1 MKILIVEDDS
11 KIYELVKEKFEQWSF
26 EVAGVEDFQKVM
38 EVFIVESP
46 ELVILDVNLP
56 VYDGFYW
63 CQQIR
68 TVSKTP
74 IVFLSSREHP
84 MDIVMAMNV
93 GADDYIQKPFN
104 LDVLIAKV
112 QALLR
117 RTYSYGDTISDVIEW
132 NGAVLDLKKGSLHY
146 NDREVHLTK
155 NEFFILR
162 LLLEERGKIVSREEL
177 MRRLWEDEK
186 FVSDNTLSVNITRI
200 RTKLEEIGLNDQIVT
215 KKGQGYLVN

>member
-1 MKILIVEDDS
+1 MKILIVEDDD

-38 EVFIVESP
+38 EVFIAESP

-104 LDVLIAKV
+104 LDVLVAKV

-117 RTYSYGDTISDVIEW
+117 RTYSYGDTISDVIDW

-146 NDREVHLTK
+146 NDQEMHLTK

-200 RTKLEEIGLNDQIVT
+200 RTKLEDIGLNDKIVT

>member
-1 MKILIVEDDS
+1 MKILIVEDDD

-38 EVFIVESP
+38 EVFIGESP

-104 LDVLIAKV
+104 LDVLVAKV

-117 RTYSYGDTISDVIEW
+117 RTYSYGDTVSDVIEW

-146 NDREVHLTK
+146 NDQEIHLTK

-200 RTKLEEIGLNDQIVT
+200 RTKLEEIGLNDKIVT

>member
-1 MKILIVEDDS
+1 MKILIVEDDD

-38 EVFIVESP
+38 EVFIAESP

-104 LDVLIAKV
+104 LDVLVAKV

-117 RTYSYGDTISDVIEW
+117 RTYSYGDTISDVIDW

-146 NDREVHLTK
+146 KDQEIHLTK

-200 RTKLEEIGLNDQIVT
+200 RTKLEDIGLNDKIVT

>member
-1 MKILIVEDDS
+1 MKILIVEDDD

-38 EVFIVESP
+38 EVFIAESP

-68 TVSKTP
+68 AVSKAP

-104 LDVLIAKV
+104 LDVLVAKV

-146 NDREVHLTK
+146 NDQEIHLTK

-200 RTKLEEIGLNDQIVT
+200 RTKLEEIGLNDKIVT

>member
-26 EVAGVEDFQKVM
+26 EVDGVEDFQKVM
-38 EVFIVESP
+38 EVFIAESP

>member
-1 MKILIVEDDS
+1 MKILIVEDDD

-38 EVFIVESP
+38 EVFIAESP

-84 MDIVMAMNV
+84 MDIIMAMNV

-104 LDVLIAKV
+104 LDVLVAKV

-146 NDREVHLTK
+146 NDQEIHLTK

-200 RTKLEEIGLNDQIVT
+200 RTKLEEIGLNDKIVT

>member
-1 MKILIVEDDS
+1 MKILIVEDDD

-26 EVAGVEDFQKVM
+26 EVAGIEDFQKVM
-38 EVFIVESP
+38 EVFIAESP

-104 LDVLIAKV
+104 LDVLVAKV

-146 NDREVHLTK
+146 NDQEIHLTK

-200 RTKLEEIGLNDQIVT
+200 RTKLEDIGLNDKIVT

>member
-1 MKILIVEDDS
+1 MKILIVEDDD

-38 EVFIVESP
+38 EVFIGESP

-68 TVSKTP
+68 TVSKAP
-74 IVFLSSREHP
+74 IIFLSSREHP

-104 LDVLIAKV
+104 LDVLVAKV

-132 NGAVLDLKKGSLHY
+132 NGAVLDLKK
-146 NDREVHLTK
+146 EVCITK
-155 NEFFILR
+155 IKKFI
-162 LLLEERGKIVSREEL
+162 
-177 MRRLWEDEK
+177 
-186 FVSDNTLSVNITRI
+186 
-200 RTKLEEIGLNDQIVT
+200 
-215 KKGQGYLVN
+215 

>member
-1 MKILIVEDDS
+1 MKILIVEDDD

-26 EVAGVEDFQKVM
+26 EVAGVEDFQKVR
-38 EVFIVESP
+38 EVFIAESP

-68 TVSKTP
+68 TVSKAP

-104 LDVLIAKV
+104 LDVLVAKV

-146 NDREVHLTK
+146 NDQEIHLTK

-200 RTKLEEIGLNDQIVT
+200 RTKLEEIGLNDKIVT

>member
-1 MKILIVEDDS
+1 MKILIVEDDD

-26 EVAGVEDFQKVM
+26 EVAGVEDFQKVR
-38 EVFIVESP
+38 EVFIAESP

-68 TVSKTP
+68 TVSKAP

-104 LDVLIAKV
+104 LDVLVAKV

-117 RTYSYGDTISDVIEW
+117 RTYSYGDTILDVIEW
-132 NGAVLDLKKGSLHY
+132 NGVVLDLKKGSLHY
-146 NDREVHLTK
+146 NDQEIHLTK

-200 RTKLEEIGLNDQIVT
+200 RTKLEEIGLNDKIVT

>member
-1 MKILIVEDDS
+1 MKILIVEDDD

-38 EVFIVESP
+38 EVFIAESP

-63 CQQIR
+63 CQKIR
-68 TVSKTP
+68 AVSKTP

-104 LDVLIAKV
+104 LDVLVAKV

-117 RTYSYGDTISDVIEW
+117 RTYSYGDTISDVIDW

-146 NDREVHLTK
+146 NDQEIHLTK

-200 RTKLEEIGLNDQIVT
+200 RTKLEEIGLNDKIVT

>member
-1 MKILIVEDDS
+1 MKILIVEDDD

-38 EVFIVESP
+38 EVFIAESP

-84 MDIVMAMNV
+84 MDIVMAMNI

-104 LDVLIAKV
+104 LDVLVAKV

-117 RTYSYGDTISDVIEW
+117 RTYSYGDTISDVIDW

-146 NDREVHLTK
+146 NDQEIHLTK

-200 RTKLEEIGLNDQIVT
+200 RTKLEDIGLNDKIVT

>member
-1 MKILIVEDDS
+1 MKILIVEDDD

-38 EVFIVESP
+38 EVFIAESP

-104 LDVLIAKV
+104 LDVLVAKV

-117 RTYSYGDTISDVIEW
+117 RTYSYGDTISDVIDW

-146 NDREVHLTK
+146 NDQEIHLTK

-200 RTKLEEIGLNDQIVT
+200 RTKLEDIGLNDKIVT

>member
-1 MKILIVEDDS
+1 MKILIVEDDD

-38 EVFIVESP
+38 EVFIAEKP

-104 LDVLIAKV
+104 LDVLVAKV

-146 NDREVHLTK
+146 NDREIHLTK

-200 RTKLEEIGLNDQIVT
+200 RTKLEEIGLNDKIVT

>member
-1 MKILIVEDDS
+1 MKILIVEDDD

-26 EVAGVEDFQKVM
+26 EVAGIEDFQKVM
-38 EVFIVESP
+38 EVFIAESP

-104 LDVLIAKV
+104 LDVLVAKV

-117 RTYSYGDTISDVIEW
+117 RTYSYGDTISDIIEW

-146 NDREVHLTK
+146 NDQEIHLTK

-200 RTKLEEIGLNDQIVT
+200 RTKLEDIGLNDKIVT

>member
-1 MKILIVEDDS
+1 MKILIVEDDD

-26 EVAGVEDFQKVM
+26 EVAGVEDFQKVR
-38 EVFIVESP
+38 EVFIAESP

-68 TVSKTP
+68 TVSKAP

-104 LDVLIAKV
+104 LDVLVAKV

-117 RTYSYGDTISDVIEW
+117 RTYSYGDTILDVIEW

-146 NDREVHLTK
+146 NDQEIHLTK

-200 RTKLEEIGLNDQIVT
+200 RTKLEEIGLNDKIVT

>member
-1 MKILIVEDDS
+1 MLIVEDDD

-38 EVFIVESP
+38 EVFIAESP

-104 LDVLIAKV
+104 LDVLVAKV

-117 RTYSYGDTISDVIEW
+117 RTYSYGDTISDVIDW

-146 NDREVHLTK
+146 NDQEIHLTK

-200 RTKLEEIGLNDQIVT
+200 RTKLEDIGLNDKIVT

>member
-1 MKILIVEDDS
+1 MKILIVEDDD

-26 EVAGVEDFQKVM
+26 EVAGVEDFQKVR
-38 EVFIVESP
+38 EVFIGESP

-68 TVSKTP
+68 TVSKAP

-104 LDVLIAKV
+104 LDVLVAKV

-146 NDREVHLTK
+146 KDQEIHLTK

-200 RTKLEEIGLNDQIVT
+200 RTKLEEIGLNDKIVT

>member
-1 MKILIVEDDS
+1 MKVLIVEDDS

-38 EVFIVESP
+38 EVFIGESP

>member
-1 MKILIVEDDS
+1 MKVLIVEDDS

-38 EVFIVESP
+38 EVFIAESP

>member
-1 MKILIVEDDS
+1 MKVLIVEDDS

-38 EVFIVESP
+38 EVFIAESP

-104 LDVLIAKV
+104 LDVLVAKV

>member
-1 MKILIVEDDS
+1 MKILIVEDDD

-38 EVFIVESP
+38 EVFIAESP

-104 LDVLIAKV
+104 LDVLVAKV

-117 RTYSYGDTISDVIEW
+117 RTYSYGDTISDIIEW

-146 NDREVHLTK
+146 NDQEIHLTK

-200 RTKLEEIGLNDQIVT
+200 RTKLEEIGLNDKIVT

>member
-38 EVFIVESP
+38 EVFIAESP

-146 NDREVHLTK
+146 NDQEVHLTK

>member
-11 KIYELVKEKFEQWSF
+11 KIYELVKGKFEQWSF

-38 EVFIVESP
+38 EVFIAESP

-132 NGAVLDLKKGSLHY
+132 NGAVLDLKK
-146 NDREVHLTK
+146 EVCIITIK
-155 NEFFILR
+155 KFI
-162 LLLEERGKIVSREEL
+162 
-177 MRRLWEDEK
+177 
-186 FVSDNTLSVNITRI
+186 
-200 RTKLEEIGLNDQIVT
+200 
-215 KKGQGYLVN
+215 

>member
-1 MKILIVEDDS
+1 MKILIVEDDD

-38 EVFIVESP
+38 EVFIAESP

-63 CQQIR
+63 CQKIR
-68 TVSKTP
+68 AVSKTP

-104 LDVLIAKV
+104 LDVLVAKV

-146 NDREVHLTK
+146 NDQEIHLTK

-200 RTKLEEIGLNDQIVT
+200 RTKLEEIGLNDKIVT

>member
-11 KIYELVKEKFEQWSF
+11 KIYELVKGKFEQWSF

-38 EVFIVESP
+38 EVFIAESP
-46 ELVILDVNLP
+46 ELVVLDVNLP

-146 NDREVHLTK
+146 NDREVRLTK

>member
-1 MKILIVEDDS
+1 MKILIVEDDD

-26 EVAGVEDFQKVM
+26 EVAGVEDFQKVR
-38 EVFIVESP
+38 EVFIAESP

-68 TVSKTP
+68 TVSKAP

-104 LDVLIAKV
+104 LDVLVAKV

-146 NDREVHLTK
+146 KDQEIHLTK

-200 RTKLEEIGLNDQIVT
+200 RTKLEEIGLNDKIVT

>member
-26 EVAGVEDFQKVM
+26 EVVGVEDFQKVM
-38 EVFIVESP
+38 EVFIAESP

-104 LDVLIAKV
+104 LDVIIAKV

-146 NDREVHLTK
+146 NDQEVHLTK

>member
-1 MKILIVEDDS
+1 MKILIVEDDD

-38 EVFIVESP
+38 EVFIAESP

-104 LDVLIAKV
+104 LDVLVAKV

-117 RTYSYGDTISDVIEW
+117 RTYSYGDTVSDVIEW

-146 NDREVHLTK
+146 NDQEIHLTK

-200 RTKLEEIGLNDQIVT
+200 RTKLEEIGLNDKIVT

>member
-11 KIYELVKEKFEQWSF
+11 KIYELVKGKFEQWSF

-38 EVFIVESP
+38 EVFIAESP

-146 NDREVHLTK
+146 NDQEVHLTK

-200 RTKLEEIGLNDQIVT
+200 RTKLEDIGLNDKIVT

>member
-1 MKILIVEDDS
+1 MKILIVEDDD

-38 EVFIVESP
+38 EVFIAENP

-146 NDREVHLTK
+146 NDQEIHLTK

-162 LLLEERGKIVSREEL
+162 LLLEGRGKIVSREEL

-200 RTKLEEIGLNDQIVT
+200 RTKLEDIGLNNKIVT

>member
-11 KIYELVKEKFEQWSF
+11 KIYELVKGKFEQWSF

-38 EVFIVESP
+38 EVFIAESP

-146 NDREVHLTK
+146 NDQEVHLTK

-200 RTKLEEIGLNDQIVT
+200 RTKLEEIGLNDKIVT
-215 KKGQGYLVN
+215 KKSQGYLVN

>member
-1 MKILIVEDDS
+1 MKILIVEDDD

-38 EVFIVESP
+38 EVFIAESP

-68 TVSKTP
+68 AVSKTP

-104 LDVLIAKV
+104 LDVLVAKV

-117 RTYSYGDTISDVIEW
+117 RTYSYGDTISDVIDW

-146 NDREVHLTK
+146 NDQEIHLTK

-200 RTKLEEIGLNDQIVT
+200 RTKLEDIGLNDKIVT

>member
-1 MKILIVEDDS
+1 MKILIVEDDD
-11 KIYELVKEKFEQWSF
+11 KIYELVKQKFEQWSF

-38 EVFIVESP
+38 EVFIAESP

-104 LDVLIAKV
+104 LDVLVAKV

-117 RTYSYGDTISDVIEW
+117 RTYSYGDTISDVIDW

-146 NDREVHLTK
+146 NDQEIHLTK

-200 RTKLEEIGLNDQIVT
+200 RTKLEDIGLNDKIVT

>member
-1 MKILIVEDDS
+1 MKILIVEDDD

-38 EVFIVESP
+38 EVFIAESP

-68 TVSKTP
+68 AVSKTP

-104 LDVLIAKV
+104 LDVLVAKV

-132 NGAVLDLKKGSLHY
+132 NGAVLDLKK
-146 NDREVHLTK
+146 EVC
-155 NEFFILR
+155 
-162 LLLEERGKIVSREEL
+162 
-177 MRRLWEDEK
+177 
-186 FVSDNTLSVNITRI
+186 IT
-200 RTKLEEIGLNDQIVT
+200 TT
-215 KKGQGYLVN
+215 KKFI

>member
-1 MKILIVEDDS
+1 MKVLIVEDDS

-38 EVFIVESP
+38 EVFIGESP

-132 NGAVLDLKKGSLHY
+132 NGAVLDLKK
-146 NDREVHLTK
+146 EVCIIT
-155 NEFFILR
+155 I
-162 LLLEERGKIVSREEL
+162 
-177 MRRLWEDEK
+177 EK
-186 FVSDNTLSVNITRI
+186 FI
-200 RTKLEEIGLNDQIVT
+200 
-215 KKGQGYLVN
+215 

>member
-1 MKILIVEDDS
+1 MKILIVEDDD

-38 EVFIVESP
+38 EVFIAESP

-68 TVSKTP
+68 AVSKAP

-104 LDVLIAKV
+104 LDVLVAKV

-117 RTYSYGDTISDVIEW
+117 RTYSYGDTISDVIDW

-146 NDREVHLTK
+146 NDQEIHLTK

-200 RTKLEEIGLNDQIVT
+200 RTKLEDIGLNDKIVT

>member
-11 KIYELVKEKFEQWSF
+11 KIYELVKGKFEQWSF

-38 EVFIVESP
+38 EVFIAESP

-104 LDVLIAKV
+104 LDVLVAKV

-117 RTYSYGDTISDVIEW
+117 RTYAYGDTISDVIEW

-146 NDREVHLTK
+146 DDQEIHLTK

-200 RTKLEEIGLNDQIVT
+200 RTKLEEIGLNDKIVT

>member
-1 MKILIVEDDS
+1 MKILIVEDDD

-38 EVFIVESP
+38 EVFIAESP

-68 TVSKTP
+68 TVSKAP

-104 LDVLIAKV
+104 LDVLVAKV

-146 NDREVHLTK
+146 NDQEIHLTK

-200 RTKLEEIGLNDQIVT
+200 RTKLEEIGLNDKIVT

>member
-38 EVFIVESP
+38 EVFIAESP

-132 NGAVLDLKKGSLHY
+132 NGAVLDLKK
-146 NDREVHLTK
+146 EVCIIT
-155 NEFFILR
+155 I
-162 LLLEERGKIVSREEL
+162 
-177 MRRLWEDEK
+177 EK
-186 FVSDNTLSVNITRI
+186 FI
-200 RTKLEEIGLNDQIVT
+200 
-215 KKGQGYLVN
+215 